1 MTRVLVVN
9 RDQAV
14 SDRVGSILARAG
26 YEVEHCDGPTADPCP
41 VLDGLPCP
49 LADSADVLV
58 YDAWIGG
65 DADRSHQ
72 LVAEVR
78 ELYADLP
85 VVLTSV
91 DPSVSWVEIEGA
103 GRVIPLG
110 PSFDEGTLVAAV
122 EQALTEQGMAV

>member
-9 RDQAV
+9 RDQAAG
-14 SDRVGSILARAG
+14 DRVSSILVRAG

-65 DADRSHQ
+65 DAASSRR
-72 LVAEVR
+72 LVADVR
-78 ELYADLP
+78 EMYADLP

-91 DPSVSWVEIEGA
+91 DPSVSWAETEGA
-103 GRVIPLG
+103 GRVVPLG
-110 PSFDEGTLVAAV
+110 PSFDEATLVAAV
-122 EQALTEQGMAV
+122 ERALTEQGMAV